1 MNSQLQNDEP
11 QGRPYETE
19 ANWRMI
25 GLISL
30 GISLGALI
38 GAGVALLTAPRSG
51 AHTRLALAREFRRHR
66 PSMKTNVFNGLGDGI
81 GKRFGRQARRLK
93 GMEI

>member
-1 MNSQLQNDEP
+1 MMNSQPQNTEP
-11 QGRPYETE
+11 QGQPYDTET
-19 ANWRMI
+19 NWRMI

-30 GISLGALI
+30 GISIGALV
-38 GAGVALLTAPRSG
+38 GAGIALLTAPRSG

-66 PSMKTNVFNGLGDGI
+66 PSMKTNVFSDLGDGI
-81 GKRFGRQARRLK
+81 GKRFGRRLK